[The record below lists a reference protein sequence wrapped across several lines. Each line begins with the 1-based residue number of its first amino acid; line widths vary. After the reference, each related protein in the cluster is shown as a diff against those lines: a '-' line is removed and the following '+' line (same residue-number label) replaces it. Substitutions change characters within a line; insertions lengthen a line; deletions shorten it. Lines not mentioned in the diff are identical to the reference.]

1 MSPAPKSPAPS
12 KASGAKSPGAPA
24 KSPPLLALQ
33 QVGVDLGDRKLFE
46 GLDLALA
53 RGERACLVG
62 RNGSGK
68 STILRLL
75 CGEQEPDG
83 GQRFLQPGVRVGY
96 LPQSPALPGES
107 TVRDY
112 VTAELEPEAL
122 HLGEAAIERLS
133 VDPDARLATLSG
145 GAGRRAAL
153 ARVLAGQPEVLLLD
167 EPTNHLDL
175 PTILWLEEQL
185 QRWRGAL
192 LTISH
197 DRRFLEN
204 VSSVVLWL
212 DRGALRRMERSFAHF
227 DAWVEEVAAAEA
239 KELDRLGNVL
249 RQEEHWLQR
258 GVTARRKRNEGRLAR
273 LKDLRATRAKL
284 LQRRQGEA
292 QIEIAEAERGGTV
305 VIEAE
310 GLTKRYG
317 EQRVV
322 ADFSTRIRQGDR
334 VGLVGRNGAGKTT
347 LINLL
352 LGRLEPDAG
361 RVRLGSGVEAEVFDQ
376 HREALDPEASLWQTL
391 CPAGGDMVQVGG
403 RQRHVVAY
411 LRDFLFE
418 EAQARQPVKALSG
431 GEKNRLLLARL
442 FARPSNLLVL
452 DEPTNDLDMDTLDL
466 LEEVLADYGGTL
478 LLVSHDR
485 DFLDRLCN
493 SVILLDGRGGAAEYP
508 GGFSDALRQAGGLPD
523 AVAPEKPAPRTGA
536 PAAKP
541 TAPKP
546 ARGSKLGYKDQ
557 RELDQ
562 LPARIAALEE
572 EIGAIEAL
580 LADPAL
586 YSREPARFDER
597 SRRLEAARQELETA
611 ETRWLELE
619 EKRESLA
626 REAGAGAG
634 G

>member
-1 MSPAPKSPAPS
+1 MAVAPKSPA
-12 KASGAKSPGAPA
+12 KAAA
-24 KSPPLLALQ
+24 KSPPLIALQ
-33 QVGVDLGDRKLFE
+33 SAGVDLGNRKLFV

-75 CGEQEPDG
+75 CGLQEPDS
-83 GQRFLQPGVRVGY
+83 GQRFLQPGTRVGY
-96 LPQSPALPGES
+96 LPQDPALPSGT

-112 VTAELEPEAL
+112 VAAELEPEAL
-122 HLGEAAIERLS
+122 HVAEAAIERLS
-133 VDPDARLATLSG
+133 LDLEARLGTLSG

-153 ARVLAGQPEVLLLD
+153 ARVLAGTPDVLLLD

-185 QRWRGAL
+185 NRWRGAM

-197 DRRFLEN
+197 DRRFLED

-212 DRGALRRMERSFAHF
+212 DRGELRRMERSFAHF
-227 DAWVEEVAAAEA
+227 DAWADEVAASEA

-258 GVTARRKRNEGRLAR
+258 GVTARRRRNEGRLAR
-273 LKDLRATRAKL
+273 LKELRATRAKL
-284 LQRRQGEA
+284 LARRQGEA
-292 QIEIAEAERGGTV
+292 TIEIAEAERGGTV
-305 VIEAE
+305 ALEAE
-310 GLTKRYG
+310 NLTKRFDG
-317 EQRVV
+317 RPVIEG
-322 ADFSTRIRQGDR
+322 FSTRIRQGDR

-352 LGRLEPDAG
+352 LGRLAPDAG
-361 RVRLGSGVEAEVFDQ
+361 KVKLGANVQAEVFDQ
-376 HREALDPEASLWQTL
+376 RRQALDPEASLWQTL
-391 CPAGGDMVQVGG
+391 CPTGGDMVQVGG

-466 LEEVLADYGGTL
+466 LEEVLADYAGTL

-493 SVILLDGRGGAAEYP
+493 SVILLDGRGGAVEYP
-508 GGFSDALRQAGGLPD
+508 GGFSDAIRQAGGLPD
-523 AVAPEKPAPRTGA
+523 AVAPVERPAAAAAPGAEAPR
-536 PAAKP
+536 
-541 TAPKP
+541 P
-546 ARGSKLGYKDQ
+546 ARTAKLSYKEQ

-562 LPARIAALEE
+562 LPGRIAALEG
-572 EIGAIEAL
+572 EIAAIEAQ
-580 LADPAL
+580 LADPGL
-586 YSREPARFDER
+586 YSREPARFAER
-597 SRRLEAARQELETA
+597 SARLEAAQGELEAA
-611 ETRWLELE
+611 EMRWLELE

-626 REAGAGAG
+626 REATG
-634 G
+634 

>member
-1 MSPAPKSPAPS
+1 MPPVPKSPPARTP
-12 KASGAKSPGAPA
+12 AAAA
-24 KSPPLLALQ
+24 KSPPLIALQ
-33 QVGVDLGDRKLFE
+33 SVAVDLGDRKLFE

-75 CGEQEPDG
+75 CGQQDPDG
-83 GQRFLQPGVRVGY
+83 GQRFLQPGTRVGY
-96 LPQSPALPGES
+96 LPQNPELAAGT

-112 VTAELEPEAL
+112 VGAELEPEAL
-122 HLGEAAIERLS
+122 HLAEAAIERLGL
-133 VDPDARLATLSG
+133 DPEAQLGTLSG

-153 ARVLAGQPEVLLLD
+153 ARVLAGRPEVLLLD

-175 PTILWLEEQL
+175 PTILWLEEEL
-185 QRWRGAL
+185 NRWRGAL

-197 DRRFLEN
+197 DRRFLET

-212 DRGALRRMERSFAHF
+212 DRGTLRRMERSFAHF
-227 DAWVEEVAAAEA
+227 DAWVEEVAAGEA
-239 KELDRLGNVL
+239 RELDRLGNVL

-273 LKDLRATRAKL
+273 LKDLRSTRAKL

-310 GLTKRYG
+310 GLTKRFDG
-317 EQRVV
+317 HAIIE
-322 ADFSTRIRQGDR
+322 DFSTRIRQGDR
-334 VGLVGRNGAGKTT
+334 IGLVGRNGAGKTT

-361 RVRLGSGVEAEVFDQ
+361 RVRLGSGVQAEVFDQ
-376 HREALDPEASLWQTL
+376 HRAALDPDASLWQTL
-391 CPAGGDMVQVGG
+391 CPTGGDMIQVGD

-418 EAQARQPVKALSG
+418 EAQIRQPVRALSG

-442 FARPSNLLVL
+442 FARPSNLLLL

-466 LEEVLADYGGTL
+466 LEEVLADYRGTL

-485 DFLDRLCN
+485 DFLDRLCS
-493 SVILLDGRGGAAEYP
+493 SVILLDGLGGAAEYP
-508 GGFSDALRQAGGLPD
+508 GGYSDAIRQAGGLPA
-523 AVAPEKPAPRTGA
+523 AV
-536 PAAKP
+536 
-541 TAPKP
+541 
-546 ARGSKLGYKDQ
+546 
-557 RELDQ
+557 
-562 LPARIAALEE
+562 
-572 EIGAIEAL
+572 
-580 LADPAL
+580 
-586 YSREPARFDER
+586 
-597 SRRLEAARQELETA
+597 
-611 ETRWLELE
+611 
-619 EKRESLA
+619 
-626 REAGAGAG
+626 
-634 G
+634 